1 MNKETR
7 QTFLATSA
15 SVLLFI
21 TLFLI
26 LKMDILI
33 SALLAVGTYIGVFMI
48 SKPRITLGNLDVE
61 NMENGLELK
70 ALMDEAESDLSR
82 IKSYGDTIK
91 DKEIS
96 KGTLDLYEVGNNILE
111 YLKRNPE
118 KITKSRR
125 FFNYYLET
133 SAEIIKKYVEFEKTN
148 ITSGE
153 IDRIYDRTK
162 NAVLVL
168 KEGFKKQ
175 YVKLVSNEIVDMEA
189 DIELLE
195 NTLKEDI

>member
-1 MNKETR
+1 MNKEKR

-33 SALLAVGTYIGVFMI
+33 SALLSIGTYIGVFMV
-48 SKPRITLGNLDVE
+48 SKPKITLGNLDVE
-61 NMENGLELK
+61 SMENGLELK
-70 ALMDEAESDLSR
+70 ALMDEAESDLGR
-82 IKSYGDTIK
+82 IKAFGDTIK

-133 SAEIIKKYVEFEKTN
+133 SGEIIKKYVEFEKTN

-168 KEGFKKQ
+168 KEAFKKQ

>member
-125 FFNYYLET
+125 FFNHYLET